1 VRRNPSLPE
10 DLLRLRELVCAV
22 FLSFLFIHSSFAQ
35 SPSGTISGIVTDPS
49 GAAIAEAE
57 ILVVNDTTRV
67 QYPGRT
73 NQEGIYL
80 VSNLPP
86 GSYRLQVSKLGFKTI
101 IKPDVTLNV
110 QDALA
115 LNFSLPL
122 GAVSE
127 VVTIQ
132 GGAPLVNTETASVGT
147 VIDRQFVETLPLNGR
162 SFNTLLQLTPG
173 VVVAPS
179 SSTSPGQ
186 FSVAGQRTDA
196 NNFTIDGVSANFGV
210 GSGGYLGNT
219 GSGSTQAFS
228 ALGATSSLVSVD
240 ALQEFRVETSSFAPE
255 FGRAPG
261 GQVILVTRSG
271 TNDFHGE
278 VFDYFRNT
286 VMDAND
292 WFANRVGNPRAA
304 EHHNDFGGL
313 FGGPIRKNRTFFFFS
328 YEGARLDLPQTAQI
342 DVPSLYARQNAPSS
356 LAPFVNAYPTP
367 NSATATPGVF
377 TDTFTGTYANRATL
391 NATSMRIDHALT
403 SRLLI
408 FGRYNEAPSNIE
420 QRMNNLAD
428 VNTLETNTRTATV
441 GLNMMLSSGL
451 SNSIRANYSTQ
462 SVNSTYKMDSFGG
475 TVPLDPASL
484 LGSLPASDSLA
495 YFQFSD
501 AEAFY
506 LGPYTR
512 NKATQ
517 FNFTDD
523 LSVSAGSHAL
533 KFGGD
538 DRALFMDQG
547 VYHHGLYYYGPTV
560 EEFLSTSNVTLSTGN
575 TNHSQILSQ
584 ALSLYAQDTWRV
596 KPRLTLT
603 YGLRWELN
611 PAPSPRNG
619 TVLAAWKNIDDPAS
633 LALAPLGTP
642 VYATT
647 YGNVA
652 PRAGMAL
659 KLDRS
664 GTTVLRA
671 GWGLYYDLG
680 TGAAASMGA
689 YFPNSSD
696 SFTPSVAFPVP
707 DPSLYLAPITADPPY
722 GLVQAMAPDLK
733 LPRSYQWNVA
743 LEKSF
748 AGQVVTAAYVGQA
761 GRELLRN
768 EAIYQPNANFESAF
782 QVNQNSARSNY
793 TGLQLQYRRPLSH
806 GVQILANYTLSHALD
821 NASDDVISST
831 PGVIISGASD
841 YASSKFDV
849 RHSFSSALSVNLPTV
864 GKNFWV
870 AGVTKD
876 WSLQSVMVARSG
888 FPFNAVI
895 YGYSPGGYATSRPD
909 LVPGESTWLGDASAP
924 GGKSLNSAAFA
935 VPDTTRQGTEG
946 RNDIRGFGLTQMDLS
961 LGRLFPIRERCKLQ
975 FRVDVFNLLN
985 HPNFT
990 NPSALIQYGSSY
1002 LVSKRMLNN
1011 GLGGLNPLFQQG
1023 GPRSMQLSAKI
1034 SF

>member
-1 VRRNPSLPE
+1 
-10 DLLRLRELVCAV
+10 LRLRELVCAV

-35 SPSGTISGIVTDPS
+35 SSSGTISGIVTDPS

-67 QYPGRT
+67 QYAART

-80 VSNLPP
+80 VSNVPP
-86 GSYRLQVSKLGFKTI
+86 GSYRIQVSKLGFKTI
-101 IKPDVTLNV
+101 IKPDIPLNV

-127 VVTIQ
+127 VVTIH

-196 NNFTIDGVSANFGV
+196 NNFTVDGVSANFGV

-278 VFDYFRNT
+278 AFEYFRNT

-304 EHHNDFGGL
+304 EHHNDFGGI

-342 DVPSLYARQNAPSS
+342 EVPSLYARQNAPSS
-356 LAPFVNAYPTP
+356 LAPYVNAYPTP
-367 NSATATPGVF
+367 NNGAATPGVF
-377 TDTFTGTYANRATL
+377 TDSFTGTYANRATL
-391 NATSMRIDHALT
+391 NATSIRIDHALT
-403 SRLLI
+403 SRFLI
-408 FGRYNEAPSNIE
+408 FGRYNDAPSNIQ

-428 VNTLETNTRTATV
+428 VNTLEGNTRTATV
-441 GLNMMLSSGL
+441 GLNMMPRSGL

-475 TVPLDPASL
+475 TVPLNPSSL
-484 LGSLPASDSLA
+484 LGPLPASDSLA
-495 YFQFSD
+495 FFQFSD
-501 AEAFY
+501 ADAFFI
-506 LGPYTR
+506 GPYTR
-512 NKATQ
+512 NKGTQ

-523 LSVSAGSHAL
+523 LSLSAGLHAL

-538 DRALFMDQG
+538 YRALFMDQG
-547 VYHHGLYYYGPTV
+547 IYHNGLYYYGPTV
-560 EEFLSTSNVTLSTGN
+560 EEFLSTSTVTLSSGA
-575 TNHSQILSQ
+575 TNHSQILAQ
-584 ALSLYAQDTWRV
+584 AFSLYAQDTWKV
-596 KPRLTLT
+596 NQRLTLA

-611 PAPSPRNG
+611 PAPSPRHG
-619 TVLAAWKNIDDPAS
+619 TRLASWTNTNDPAN

-652 PRAGMAL
+652 PRVGMAW
-659 KLDRS
+659 KLTQS
-664 GTTVLRA
+664 GSTVLRA

-680 TGAAASMGA
+680 TGAAASIGA

-696 SFTPSVAFPVP
+696 SFITDLPFPVA
-707 DPSLYLAPITADPPY
+707 DPSLYIPPITADPPY

-748 AGQVVTAAYVGQA
+748 AGQVVSATYVGQA
-761 GRELLRN
+761 GRDLLRN
-768 EAIYQPNANFESAF
+768 EAIDQPNANFASAF
-782 QVNQNSARSNY
+782 QINVNSARSNY
-793 TGLQLQYRRPLSH
+793 TALQLQYRRPLSH
-806 GVQILANYTLSHALD
+806 GVQILANYTLSHSLD
-821 NASDDVISST
+821 NASDDVIAST

-849 RHSFSSALSVNLPTV
+849 RHSFSSALSVNLPTA
-864 GKNFWV
+864 GKNRWV
-870 AGVTKD
+870 SEVTKD
-876 WSLQSVMVARSG
+876 WSLQSVIVARSG

-895 YGYSPGGYATSRPD
+895 FGYSPGGFATSRPD
-909 LVPGESTWLGDASAP
+909 QVPGQPIWIRNPDAP
-924 GGKSLNSAAFA
+924 TGHTLNPDAFA
-935 VPDTTRQGTEG
+935 TPNTARQGTEG
-946 RNDIRGFGLTQMDLS
+946 RNNIAGFGLTQVDLS
-961 LGRLFPIRERCKLQ
+961 LGRLFPVRERCKFQ

-990 NPSALIQYGSSY
+990 NPSALIQFGSFFLDS
-1002 LVSKRMLNN
+1002 SKMLNN

-1034 SF
+1034 TF